1 MPRKTAACAAAGRA
15 EAAKPRAARGAQI
28 RVVSFETS
36 QGQKGPQADN
46 VQVI

>member
-1 MPRKTAACAAAGRA
+1 MPRKTAAARAAGQA
-15 EAAKPRAARGAQI
+15 EAGKPRAPRGAQM

-46 VQVI
+46 VRAL